1 MNMDI
6 PRQENEQFQRM
17 PAASHSDSDTY
28 LCRAVNALQFSG
40 FALLALL
47 VFNLVS
53 SVEAWAEN
61 GPQLAEEPASAQ
73 AQEGTLQLIDNPQWP
88 GAGVLAFGDTQAP
101 ALATD
106 VSMSI
111 SGWSNRVSVTQ
122 SFTNDTQEWIH
133 GRYLFPLP
141 NEAAVDSMQLRI
153 GERIIE
159 GVIQPKEEAKRTF
172 EQAKAQGKRASL
184 LSQERPNLF
193 TTQVANLAP
202 GETLKV
208 SFSYQQALDYRDGQ
222 FSLRFPMTHTP
233 RYLPQSML
241 QGFKGVE
248 EAARLLSPVIEAVGL
263 EKMFT
268 GADGESFDLK
278 SSQAQSPHAHSSGQD
293 NRLSLD
299 IILDAGFPL
308 LSLESPYHAISQQ
321 TLSDGRIR
329 VQLQQDN
336 TKADSD
342 FVLQWQADPGVKPA
356 AALFSQQ
363 GQTHTPAPSLAQA
376 EGQAARDEYSLLMLM
391 PPQNKEVAKPLPR
404 ELILVIDTSGS
415 MGGDAIV
422 QAKQA
427 LLYALSSLK
436 PEDSFN
442 VVEFNSTV
450 QTMATN
456 ALPATAHNIGR
467 AQQFIRALE
476 ANGGTEMSKAL
487 ELALNNDFAA
497 QNKVGTQGEVKAL
510 RQVIFMTDG
519 AVGNEQALFEL
530 IKDRLGENRLFTV
543 GIGSAPNSH
552 FMQRAA
558 ELGRGSFTYIGK
570 MQEVEQKV
578 VALLEKISAPRITD
592 VSLRYPDGTVPD
604 YWPAQIPDLYQG
616 EPVLVSIK
624 QRSNAQ
630 KAVIVS
636 GLIDGQFWQQ
646 ELALNAKT
654 EPKGL
659 DLIWARKQIAALELA
674 KDAANS
680 ERIERQVTALSLKYH
695 LVSPYTSLVAVD
707 VTPVDPDAAATREG
721 QVASHAPKG
730 WQGKLPQTATDSR
743 LMLLLGLASLLA
755 ALMLAA
761 FPRAFGGRACEG
773 AGR

>member
-61 GPQLAEEPASAQ
+61 GPQLTEEPASAQ
-73 AQEGTLQLIDNPQWP
+73 AQESTLQLIDNPQWP

-101 ALATD
+101 ALATE

-122 SFTNDTQEWIH
+122 SFTNDSQEWIH

-202 GETLKV
+202 GETLRV
-208 SFSYQQALDYRDGQ
+208 SFSYQQALDYRNGQ

-241 QGFKGVE
+241 QSFKGVE
-248 EAARLLSPVIEAVGL
+248 EAARLLSPVIEAASL

-268 GADGESFDLK
+268 GDDGES
-278 SSQAQSPHAHSSGQD
+278 SEPIGTQAHSGGQE

-342 FVLQWQADPGVKPA
+342 FVLQWQADTGAKPA

-363 GQTHTPAPSLAQA
+363 GQTHTPAPFLAQA

-391 PPQNKEVAKPLPR
+391 PPQSKEVAKPLPR

-436 PEDSFN
+436 SEDSFN
-442 VVEFNSTV
+442 VVEFNSAV
-450 QTMATN
+450 QTMAAN
-456 ALPATAHNIGR
+456 SLPATAHNIGR

-476 ANGGTEMSKAL
+476 ANGGTEMAKAL

-497 QNKVGTQGEVKAL
+497 QNKVGTQGEIKAL

-624 QRSNAQ
+624 QRSNAH

-646 ELALNAKT
+646 ELALNAKAD
-654 EPKGL
+654 PKGL

-707 VTPVDPDAAATREG
+707 VTPVNPDAAATREG

-761 FPRAFGGRACEG
+761 FPRAFGRRACEG

>member
-1 MNMDI
+1 M
-6 PRQENEQFQRM
+6 
-17 PAASHSDSDTY
+17 
-28 LCRAVNALQFSG
+28 
-40 FALLALL
+40 
-47 VFNLVS
+47 
-53 SVEAWAEN
+53 
-61 GPQLAEEPASAQ
+61 
-73 AQEGTLQLIDNPQWP
+73 
-88 GAGVLAFGDTQAP
+88 LAFGDTQAP
-101 ALATD
+101 ALATE

-122 SFTNDTQEWIH
+122 SFTNDSQEWIH

-241 QGFKGVE
+241 QSFKGVE
-248 EAARLLSPVIEAVGL
+248 EAARLLSPVIEAAGL

-268 GADGESFDLK
+268 GADSES
-278 SSQAQSPHAHSSGQD
+278 SEPISTQAQSGGQE

-342 FVLQWQADPGVKPA
+342 FVLQWQADTGAKPA

-391 PPQNKEVAKPLPR
+391 PPQSKEVAKPLPR

-436 PEDSFN
+436 SEDSFN
-442 VVEFNSTV
+442 VVEFNSAV
-450 QTMATN
+450 QTMAAN
-456 ALPATAHNIGR
+456 SLPATAHNIGR

-476 ANGGTEMSKAL
+476 ANGGTEMAKAL

-497 QNKVGTQGEVKAL
+497 QNKVGTQGEIKAL

-530 IKDRLGENRLFTV
+530 IKDRLGDNRLFTV

-624 QRSNAQ
+624 QRSNAH

-646 ELALNAKT
+646 ELALNAKAD
-654 EPKGL
+654 PKGL

-707 VTPVDPDAAATREG
+707 VTPVNPDAAATREG

-761 FPRAFGGRACEG
+761 FPRAFGRRACEG

>member
-73 AQEGTLQLIDNPQWP
+73 AQEDTLQLIDNPQWP

-101 ALATD
+101 ALATE
-106 VSMSI
+106 VSMNI

-202 GETLKV
+202 GETLRV
-208 SFSYQQALDYRDGQ
+208 SFSYQQALDYRIGQ

-241 QGFKGVE
+241 QSFKGVE
-248 EAARLLSPVIEAVGL
+248 EAARLLSPVIEAASL

-268 GADGESFDLK
+268 GDDGES
-278 SSQAQSPHAHSSGQD
+278 SEPIGTQAHSGGQE

-342 FVLQWQADPGVKPA
+342 FVLQWQADTGAKPA

-363 GQTHTPAPSLAQA
+363 GQTHTPAPFLAQA

-391 PPQNKEVAKPLPR
+391 PPQSKEVAKPLPR

-436 PEDSFN
+436 SEDSFN
-442 VVEFNSTV
+442 VVEFNSAV
-450 QTMATN
+450 QTMAAN
-456 ALPATAHNIGR
+456 SLPATAHNIGR

-476 ANGGTEMSKAL
+476 ANGGTEMAKAL

-497 QNKVGTQGEVKAL
+497 QNKVGTQGEIKAL

-624 QRSNAQ
+624 QRSNAH

-646 ELALNAKT
+646 ELALNAKAD
-654 EPKGL
+654 PKGL

-707 VTPVDPDAAATREG
+707 VTPVNPDAAATREG

-761 FPRAFGGRACEG
+761 FPRAFGRRACEG

>member
-1 MNMDI
+1 MNTDI
-6 PRQENEQFQRM
+6 PRQENEQFQSM

-61 GPQLAEEPASAQ
+61 GPQFAEEPASVQ
-73 AQEGTLQLIDNPQWP
+73 AQEGTVQLIGNPQWP

-101 ALATD
+101 ALATE

-122 SFTNDTQEWIH
+122 SFTNDSQEWIH

-208 SFSYQQALDYRDGQ
+208 SFSYQQVLDYRNGQ

-248 EAARLLSPVIEAVGL
+248 EAARLLSPVIEAAGL

-268 GADGESFDLK
+268 GADGES
-278 SSQAQSPHAHSSGQD
+278 SEPIGTQAQSGVQE

-363 GQTHTPAPSLAQA
+363 GQTHIPAPSLAQA

-391 PPQNKEVAKPLPR
+391 PPQSKEVAKPLPR

-442 VVEFNSTV
+442 VVEFNSAV
-450 QTMATN
+450 QTMAAN
-456 ALPATAHNIGR
+456 SLPATAHNIGR

-476 ANGGTEMSKAL
+476 ANGGTEMAKAL

-497 QNKVGTQGEVKAL
+497 QNKVGTQGEIKAL

-530 IKDRLGENRLFTV
+530 IKDRLGDNRLFTV

-616 EPVLVSIK
+616 EPVLVSLK
-624 QRSNAQ
+624 QRSNAH

-646 ELALNAKT
+646 ELALNAKA

-707 VTPVDPDAAATREG
+707 VTPVNPDAAATREG

-761 FPRAFGGRACEG
+761 FPRAFGRRACEE

>member
-73 AQEGTLQLIDNPQWP
+73 AQEDTLQLIDNPQWP

-101 ALATD
+101 ALATE
-106 VSMSI
+106 VSMNI

-202 GETLKV
+202 GETLRV
-208 SFSYQQALDYRDGQ
+208 SFSYQQALDYRTGQ
-222 FSLRFPMTHTP
+222 FSLRFPMTHMP

-241 QGFKGVE
+241 QSFKGVE
-248 EAARLLSPVIEAVGL
+248 EAARLLSPVIEAASL

-268 GADGESFDLK
+268 GDDGES
-278 SSQAQSPHAHSSGQD
+278 SEPIGTQAHSGGQE

-342 FVLQWQADPGVKPA
+342 FVLQWQADTGAKPA

-391 PPQNKEVAKPLPR
+391 PPQSKEVAKPLPR

-436 PEDSFN
+436 SEDSFN
-442 VVEFNSTV
+442 VVEFNSAV
-450 QTMATN
+450 QTMAAN
-456 ALPATAHNIGR
+456 SLPATAHNIGR

-476 ANGGTEMSKAL
+476 ANGGTEMAKAL
-487 ELALNNDFAA
+487 ELALSNDFAA
-497 QNKVGTQGEVKAL
+497 QNKVGTQGEIKAL

-624 QRSNAQ
+624 QRSNAH

-646 ELALNAKT
+646 ELALNAKAD
-654 EPKGL
+654 PKGL

-707 VTPVDPDAAATREG
+707 VTPVNPDAAATREG

-743 LMLLLGLASLLA
+743 LMLLLGLASLMA

-761 FPRAFGGRACEG
+761 FPRAFGRRACEG

>member
-1 MNMDI
+1 MI
-6 PRQENEQFQRM
+6 
-17 PAASHSDSDTY
+17 
-28 LCRAVNALQFSG
+28 
-40 FALLALL
+40 
-47 VFNLVS
+47 
-53 SVEAWAEN
+53 
-61 GPQLAEEPASAQ
+61 
-73 AQEGTLQLIDNPQWP
+73 
-88 GAGVLAFGDTQAP
+88 
-101 ALATD
+101 
-106 VSMSI
+106 
-111 SGWSNRVSVTQ
+111 
-122 SFTNDTQEWIH
+122 
-133 GRYLFPLP
+133 
-141 NEAAVDSMQLRI
+141 EAA
-153 GERIIE
+153 
-159 GVIQPKEEAKRTF
+159 
-172 EQAKAQGKRASL
+172 
-184 LSQERPNLF
+184 
-193 TTQVANLAP
+193 
-202 GETLKV
+202 
-208 SFSYQQALDYRDGQ
+208 
-222 FSLRFPMTHTP
+222 
-233 RYLPQSML
+233 
-241 QGFKGVE
+241 
-248 EAARLLSPVIEAVGL
+248 GL

-268 GADGESFDLK
+268 GADSES
-278 SSQAQSPHAHSSGQD
+278 SEPISTQAQSGGQE

-342 FVLQWQADPGVKPA
+342 FVLQWQADPGAKPA

-391 PPQNKEVAKPLPR
+391 PPQSKEVAKPLPR

-422 QAKQA
+422 QAKQT

-442 VVEFNSTV
+442 VVEFNSAV
-450 QTMATN
+450 QTMAAN
-456 ALPATAHNIGR
+456 SLPATAHNIGR

-476 ANGGTEMSKAL
+476 ANGGTEMAKAL

-497 QNKVGTQGEVKAL
+497 QNKVGTQGEIKAL

-530 IKDRLGENRLFTV
+530 IKDRLGDNRLFTV

-624 QRSNAQ
+624 QRSNAH

-646 ELALNAKT
+646 ELALNAKA
-654 EPKGL
+654 
-659 DLIWARKQIAALELA
+659 D
-674 KDAANS
+674 
-680 ERIERQVTALSLKYH
+680 
-695 LVSPYTSLVAVD
+695 
-707 VTPVDPDAAATREG
+707 
-721 QVASHAPKG
+721 PKG
-730 WQGKLPQTATDSR
+730 WILSGPENR
-743 LMLLLGLASLLA
+743 
-755 ALMLAA
+755 
-761 FPRAFGGRACEG
+761 
-773 AGR
+773 

>member
-73 AQEGTLQLIDNPQWP
+73 AQEDTLQLIDNPQWP

-101 ALATD
+101 ALATE

-111 SGWSNRVSVTQ
+111 SGWRNRVSVTQ
-122 SFTNDTQEWIH
+122 SFTNDSQEWIH

-241 QGFKGVE
+241 QSFKGVE
-248 EAARLLSPVIEAVGL
+248 EAARLLSPVIEAAGL

-268 GADGESFDLK
+268 GADSES
-278 SSQAQSPHAHSSGQD
+278 SEPISTQAQSGGQE

-391 PPQNKEVAKPLPR
+391 PPQSKEVAKPLPR

-415 MGGDAIV
+415 MG
-422 QAKQA
+422 
-427 LLYALSSLK
+427 
-436 PEDSFN
+436 
-442 VVEFNSTV
+442 
-450 QTMATN
+450 
-456 ALPATAHNIGR
+456 
-467 AQQFIRALE
+467 
-476 ANGGTEMSKAL
+476 EM
-487 ELALNNDFAA
+487 
-497 QNKVGTQGEVKAL
+497 Q
-510 RQVIFMTDG
+510 
-519 AVGNEQALFEL
+519 LF
-530 IKDRLGENRLFTV
+530 RPNRHCCM
-543 GIGSAPNSH
+543 P
-552 FMQRAA
+552 
-558 ELGRGSFTYIGK
+558 
-570 MQEVEQKV
+570 
-578 VALLEKISAPRITD
+578 
-592 VSLRYPDGTVPD
+592 
-604 YWPAQIPDLYQG
+604 
-616 EPVLVSIK
+616 
-624 QRSNAQ
+624 
-630 KAVIVS
+630 
-636 GLIDGQFWQQ
+636 
-646 ELALNAKT
+646 
-654 EPKGL
+654 
-659 DLIWARKQIAALELA
+659 
-674 KDAANS
+674 
-680 ERIERQVTALSLKYH
+680 
-695 LVSPYTSLVAVD
+695 
-707 VTPVDPDAAATREG
+707 
-721 QVASHAPKG
+721 
-730 WQGKLPQTATDSR
+730 
-743 LMLLLGLASLLA
+743 
-755 ALMLAA
+755 
-761 FPRAFGGRACEG
+761 
-773 AGR
+773 

>member
-73 AQEGTLQLIDNPQWP
+73 AQEDTLQLIDNPQWP

-101 ALATD
+101 ALATE
-106 VSMSI
+106 VSMNI

-241 QGFKGVE
+241 QSFKGVE
-248 EAARLLSPVIEAVGL
+248 EAARLLSPVIEAAGL

-268 GADGESFDLK
+268 GADSES
-278 SSQAQSPHAHSSGQD
+278 SEPIGTQAHSGGQE

-342 FVLQWQADPGVKPA
+342 FVLQWQADPGAKPA

-391 PPQNKEVAKPLPR
+391 PPQSKEVAMPLPR

-442 VVEFNSTV
+442 VVEFNSAV
-450 QTMATN
+450 QTMAAN
-456 ALPATAHNIGR
+456 SLPATAHNIGR

-476 ANGGTEMSKAL
+476 ANGGTEMTMAL

-497 QNKVGTQGEVKAL
+497 QNKVGTQGESKAL

-530 IKDRLGENRLFTV
+530 IKDRLGDNRLFTV

-624 QRSNAQ
+624 QRSNAH

-646 ELALNAKT
+646 ELALNAKA

-659 DLIWARKQIAALELA
+659 DLIWAGKQIAALDLA

-707 VTPVDPDAAATREG
+707 FTPVNPDAAATREG

-761 FPRAFGGRACEG
+761 FPRAFGRRACEE

>member
-17 PAASHSDSDTY
+17 HAASHSDSDTY

-61 GPQLAEEPASAQ
+61 GPQLTEEPASAQ

-101 ALATD
+101 ALATE

-122 SFTNDTQEWIH
+122 SFTNDSQEWIH

-241 QGFKGVE
+241 QSFKGVE
-248 EAARLLSPVIEAVGL
+248 EAARLLSPVIEAAGL

-268 GADGESFDLK
+268 GDDGES
-278 SSQAQSPHAHSSGQD
+278 SEPIGTQAHSGGQE

-342 FVLQWQADPGVKPA
+342 FVLQWQADTGAKPA

-391 PPQNKEVAKPLPR
+391 PPQSKEVAKPLPR

-436 PEDSFN
+436 SEDSFN
-442 VVEFNSTV
+442 VVEFNSAV
-450 QTMATN
+450 QTMAAN
-456 ALPATAHNIGR
+456 SLPATAHNIGR

-476 ANGGTEMSKAL
+476 ANGGTEMAKAL
-487 ELALNNDFAA
+487 ELALSNDFAA
-497 QNKVGTQGEVKAL
+497 QNKVGTQGEIKAL

-624 QRSNAQ
+624 QRSNAH

-646 ELALNAKT
+646 ELALNAKAD
-654 EPKGL
+654 PKGL

-707 VTPVDPDAAATREG
+707 VTPVNPDAAATREG

-743 LMLLLGLASLLA
+743 LMLLLGLASLMA

-761 FPRAFGGRACEG
+761 FPRAFGRRACEG